1 VDVDDPKEVA
11 NDLVEQ
17 LVAGKPVDELQ
28 GPGPY
33 QSVSDEKQEAINT
46 LKIHFEESIK
56 QAGTRSLLF
65 HALCP
70 ALSCARV
77 RGSLPVAAAVMARS
91 CVDA

>member
-1 VDVDDPKEVA
+1 VDADDPKEVA

-28 GPGPY
+28 GPGLY

-56 QAGTRSLLF
+56 QAGTPSLYVMPC
-65 HALCP
+65 ALPCP
-70 ALSCARV
+70 VLVCAVHCPSQPR
-77 RGSLPVAAAVMARS
+77 
-91 CVDA
+91 